1 MKCYINKLLFLSV
14 FFLMASGYALA
25 QSQNEINK
33 DKEFSVS
40 AQIRPRAEYRNG
52 AYRPL
57 EEGEAPAILVH
68 NRARLTL
75 DYAQSDKLKVRVSA
89 QNINIWGQAPQ
100 VQVTDPSGGLLVME
114 AYGDIKLSE
123 TFRTK
128 IGRQVISLD
137 DERVFGALDWHPA
150 GRSHD
155 ALNFSWRDGRSTEL
169 QSYFAFNQ
177 NYKDIALNVNNPAEQ
192 YFNSNNA
199 QPYQHMEML
208 YGKFNVLEKSYIS
221 MLAVNLGYKRDYIQ
235 NNKIISAKVQNMQTI
250 GANWFGS
257 YGKWKSQLSAYYQM
271 GKNAVGV
278 DKSAY
283 LLSGSVS
290 YQVCDPFGFTIGAD
304 YLSGDDVSNSTAN
317 DKTKYFDPFFGTNH
331 KFYGF
336 MDYFYVA
343 EPNTPGLL
351 EGYLTLQAKASPKTN
366 FTLTGHYFSAAADIY
381 SGAEK
386 LKSNLGG
393 EIDLSFNHQIMP
405 MVGLSGGY
413 STYFHTPSL
422 RVLKNTP
429 DARKYQ
435 DWLWLSIN
443 INPKIFSAKF

>member
-1 MKCYINKLLFLSV
+1 MKYYINKLLLFLV
-14 FFLMASGYALA
+14 FSCGTISYAVA
-25 QSQNEINK
+25 QENNADK
-33 DKEFSVS
+33 DKEFSIS

-57 EEGEAPAILVH
+57 QEGEAPAILVH

-75 DYAQSDKLKVRVSA
+75 DYAQSDKLKLRISA
-89 QNINIWGQAPQ
+89 QNINIWGQAAQ
-100 VQVTDPSGGLLVME
+100 VQVTDPTGGLSVME

-137 DERVFGALDWHPA
+137 DERIFGALDWHPA

-177 NYKDIALNVNNPAEQ
+177 NYKDINLNVNNPAEQ
-192 YFNSNNA
+192 YFNPNNA

-221 MLAVNLGYKRDYIQ
+221 LLAVNLGYKRDYAQ
-235 NNKIISAKVQNMQTI
+235 NNEIVSGKVQNMQTV

-271 GKNAVGV
+271 GKNPTGV

-283 LLSGSVS
+283 LLSGSVG
-290 YQVCDPFGFTIGAD
+290 YQISDPFGFTIGAD
-304 YLSGDDVSNSTAN
+304 YLSGDDVNSPTAI
-317 DKTKYFDPFFGTNH
+317 DKTNYFDPFFGTNH

-343 EPNTPGLL
+343 GPNTPGLL
-351 EGYLTLQAKASPKTN
+351 DGYLTLQAKASARTN

-381 SGAEK
+381 SGSEK
-386 LKSNLGG
+386 LERNLGG

-413 STYFHTPSL
+413 STYFHTPAL